1 MTSAIDQAQEQEQQQ
16 AASLTAQQLRAA
28 LVATGAALRTHS
40 MQSTA
45 DPRLT
50 AHLPYRHEF
59 QALCEGLM
67 AALDRLDSSGNL
79 RG

>member
-1 MTSAIDQAQEQEQQQ
+1 MASAIDQAQAQEQT
-16 AASLTAQQLRAA
+16 ASLTAQQLRAA
-28 LVATGAALRTHS
+28 MLATGAALRTHS

-50 AHLPYRHEF
+50 AHLPYRQEF
-59 QALCEGLM
+59 RALCEGLM
-67 AALDRLDSSGNL
+67 AAIDRLDGSGNL